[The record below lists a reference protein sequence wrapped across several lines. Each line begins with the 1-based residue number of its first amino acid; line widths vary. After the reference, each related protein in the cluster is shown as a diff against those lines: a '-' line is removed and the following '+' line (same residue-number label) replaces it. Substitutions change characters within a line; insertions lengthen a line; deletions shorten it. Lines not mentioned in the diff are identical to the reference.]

1 MFERRGKMERKSVN
15 FLKNHSC
22 DQIPEKKRKE
32 KRNLKEEL
40 CILAH

>member
-15 FLKNHSC
+15 FLKI
-22 DQIPEKKRKE
+22 IPVTKHLKKRKE